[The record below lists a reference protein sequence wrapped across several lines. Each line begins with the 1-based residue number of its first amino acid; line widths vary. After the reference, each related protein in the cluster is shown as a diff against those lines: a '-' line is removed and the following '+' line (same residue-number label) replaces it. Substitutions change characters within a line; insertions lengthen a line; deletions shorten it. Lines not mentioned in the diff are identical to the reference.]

1 MKKHSLA
8 FISVLLTAA
17 LLLSGCQQNESEPDV
32 SGGEN
37 TVSVSEA
44 ETAAQ
49 TTVTA
54 EESKP
59 VETTPVQT
67 TTDQTTSQAATT
79 PAATTEAV
87 TSAASAVTTDKPP
100 APSVTTAAQTS
111 PTWNE
116 TKTSGVM
123 YVNTDGIYSR
133 KLAVQGS
140 QKVRSYKLNEAV
152 NVTAYT
158 NTNYYKLDDGSFIHM
173 DYLSKNKVTV
183 QTPQPAPASSAE
195 QLLNSAPLK
204 PMKTNNAYV
213 DGEVSKILNKIITP
227 NMTTYQK
234 VVAIY
239 DYIINNFKYQTYAL
253 MLDPDDF
260 AYVSD
265 FDSWLI
271 IHAQVMLDNRYGVC
285 DSYTALFVIMTRA
298 IGLESYSVGGTVAA
312 KAGGRLSH
320 AWANIKLNG
329 KYYAFDT
336 QVEQSN
342 LQNGKI
348 TYMFFC
354 RGDETTTTLY
364 EYNDR
369 DGYIKAFNNFELKPT
384 PSVDTEPEE
393 TTPTETTPAE
403 TEAEGTDAGSQ
414 P

>member
-1 MKKHSLA
+1 MKKHNLSLL
-8 FISVLLTAA
+8 SA
-17 LLLSGCQQNESEPDV
+17 LLAAVLMLSSCQQHKDEPDV
-32 SGGEN
+32 SVDESAVSASENESSAEITITVGE
-37 TVSVSEA
+37 TE
-44 ETAAQ
+44 
-49 TTVTA
+49 
-54 EESKP
+54 P
-59 VETTPVQT
+59 FETTPSQANSAVT
-67 TTDQTTSQAATT
+67 EVSDVTTSASVTAATT
-79 PAATTEAV
+79 PA
-87 TSAASAVTTDKPP
+87 
-100 APSVTTAAQTS
+100 VTTAATTPAVTTSAPKPPTTTVTTTS
-111 PTWNE
+111 PSQAAPSWNE

-133 KLAVQGS
+133 KLAIQGS

-158 NTNYYKLDDGSFIHM
+158 DTGYYKLDDGSFIHM
-173 DYLSKNKVTV
+173 DYLSKNKVTF
-183 QTPQPAPASSAE
+183 QTPQPPPASSAE

-239 DYIINNFKYQTYAL
+239 DYIINNFTYQTYAL

-271 IHAQVMLDNRYGVC
+271 IHARVMLDNRYGVC

-312 KAGGRLSH
+312 KAGGRLDH

-329 KYYAFDT
+329 KYYAFDA

-364 EYNDR
+364 EYHDR
-369 DGYIKAFNNFELKPT
+369 EGRIKAFNNFELRPE
-384 PSVDTEPEE
+384 PPETEPEE
-393 TTPTETTPAE
+393 TGLVEIDENSLRP
-403 TEAEGTDAGSQ
+403 
-414 P
+414 

>member
-1 MKKHSLA
+1 MSKHKLSLLS
-8 FISVLLTAA
+8 FLLAAA
-17 LLLSGCQQNESEPDV
+17 LTLSACRQNESQPDV
-32 SGGEN
+32 SGGES
-37 TVSVSEA
+37 TVSASEA
-44 ETAAQ
+44 ATAAE

-59 VETTPVQT
+59 VETSAA
-67 TTDQTTSQAATT
+67 QTTSAQTAPQTVTT
-79 PAATTEAV
+79 PAAESETEN
-87 TSAASAVTTDKPP
+87 AVTTPQTKLPVTTPETKPP
-100 APSVTTAAQTS
+100 VTTAAQTAPS
-111 PTWNE
+111 WSE

-133 KLAVQGS
+133 KLAIQGS
-140 QKVRSYKLNEAV
+140 QKVRSYKLNETV

-158 NTNYYKLDDGSFIHM
+158 DTGYYKLEDGSFIHM
-173 DYLSKNKVTV
+173 DYLSKNKVTAP
-183 QTPQPAPASSAE
+183 TPQPPPASSAE

-213 DGEVSKILNKIITP
+213 DGEVSKILNKIIKP

-239 DYIINNFKYQTYAL
+239 DYIINNFTYQTYAL

-271 IHAQVMLDNRYGVC
+271 IHAQVMLGNRYGVC

-312 KAGGRLSH
+312 KAGGRLDH

-329 KYYAFDT
+329 KYYAFDA

-364 EYNDR
+364 EYHDR
-369 DGYIKAFNNFELKPT
+369 DGRIKAFNNFELKPE
-384 PSVDTEPEE
+384 PPETEPEE
-393 TTPTETTPAE
+393 TEPQEIGLEETDE
-403 TEAEGTDAGSQ
+403 NIQQ

>member
-1 MKKHSLA
+1 MKKHNLSLL
-8 FISVLLTAA
+8 SA
-17 LLLSGCQQNESEPDV
+17 LLAAVLMLSGCQQQNDEPDV
-32 SGGEN
+32 GADES
-37 TVSVSEA
+37 TVSASENESSA
-44 ETAAQ
+44 EI
-49 TTVTA
+49 TVTVG
-54 EESKP
+54 ETDPS
-59 VETTPVQT
+59 ETTPSQT
-67 TTDQTTSQAATT
+67 NAAVTEVSEVTTSASVAAATT
-79 PAATTEAV
+79 PAATTPAIT
-87 TSAASAVTTDKPP
+87 TSAPKPPTTTVTTSS
-100 APSVTTAAQTS
+100 PSQTS
-111 PTWNE
+111 PSWNE

-133 KLAVQGS
+133 KLAIQGS

-158 NTNYYKLDDGSFIHM
+158 DTGYYKLDDGSFIHM

-239 DYIINNFKYQTYAL
+239 DYIINNFTYQTYVL
-253 MLDPDDF
+253 HLDFDDF
-260 AYVSD
+260 VYVSD
-265 FDSWLI
+265 FDTMLVL
-271 IHAQVMLDNRYGVC
+271 HAQVMLDNRYGVC

-312 KAGGRLSH
+312 KAGGRLGH

-329 KYYAFDT
+329 KYYAFDA

-364 EYNDR
+364 EYQDR
-369 DGYIKAFNNFELKPT
+369 DGYIKAFNNFELKPE
-384 PSVDTEPEE
+384 PPADTQPEE
-393 TTPTETTPAE
+393 TAPKETEPAE
-403 TEAEGTDAGSQ
+403 SEVTV
-414 P
+414 